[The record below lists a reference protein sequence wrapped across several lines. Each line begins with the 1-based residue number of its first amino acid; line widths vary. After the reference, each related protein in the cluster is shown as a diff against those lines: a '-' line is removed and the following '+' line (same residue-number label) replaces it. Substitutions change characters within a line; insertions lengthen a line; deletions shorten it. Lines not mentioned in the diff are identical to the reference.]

1 MKKIAKK
8 NQIVIAT
15 LAVMIAAAGY
25 MNYSG
30 KLFPGKTKTQET
42 NSELANKELLDIS
55 DEDTSVS
62 SGDIKSQDGDTGSTD
77 GNASSTDDGSVDG
90 TPGEAVLAN
99 GTVSSVAAQAKVSRE
114 QVRSKNKET
123 LQSIIDNKNLSDAE
137 KEAAAESLL
146 AAKGFNDSVVSITD
160 DQADVI
166 VGSSELS
173 DANRAQ
179 IEDIVTRKTGVAAQ
193 NIVIN
198 PVNAD
203 SK

>member
-1 MKKIAKK
+1 MKEQEGKIVKKIAKK

-77 GNASSTDDGSVDG
+77 GNASSI
-90 TPGEAVLAN
+90 TPATRAPAN
-99 GTVSSVAAQAKVSRE
+99 HPGHISFRPRGISRALYFLRTTFVK
-114 QVRSKNKET
+114 Q
-123 LQSIIDNKNLSDAE
+123 
-137 KEAAAESLL
+137 
-146 AAKGFNDSVVSITD
+146 
-160 DQADVI
+160 
-166 VGSSELS
+166 
-173 DANRAQ
+173 
-179 IEDIVTRKTGVAAQ
+179 
-193 NIVIN
+193 
-198 PVNAD
+198 
-203 SK
+203 

>member
-62 SGDIKSQDGDTGSTD
+62 SGDIKSQDGDTGRFYREIR
-77 GNASSTDDGSVDG
+77 NRSVYSKG
-90 TPGEAVLAN
+90 TCYRCDRGFD
-99 GTVSSVAAQAKVSRE
+99 SYIS
-114 QVRSKNKET
+114 
-123 LQSIIDNKNLSDAE
+123 DLSDYCM
-137 KEAAAESLL
+137 
-146 AAKGFNDSVVSITD
+146 D
-160 DQADVI
+160 
-166 VGSSELS
+166 
-173 DANRAQ
+173 
-179 IEDIVTRKTGVAAQ
+179 
-193 NIVIN
+193 
-198 PVNAD
+198 
-203 SK
+203 